1 VNITDIFRMTTQ
13 EKLLLATRLRRARQR
28 ACLDANSGSSGV
40 LLLSCS
46 VNGQGAYLLNPLPVR
61 AFLWDVATQ
70 RFIGWNDG
78 MLSLLRYTALELSKL
93 D

>member
-46 VNGQGAYLLNPLPVR
+46 VNQGAYLLNPLPVR